1 MTTLLHIDSSIQGEG
16 SVTRELTKA
25 IVADLRSKR
34 PDLQVHYVNLAAQPL
49 THLTLDLLPSDHPLS
64 GVGVGG
70 VGVGGVGVGGPDDL
84 HSRLAGEAALDVFLA
99 AEIVV
104 IGAPMY
110 NFTVPT
116 QLKAWLDRILIPG
129 RTFRY
134 SPAGPEGLMGGK
146 RVIVAAAA
154 GGFYGAGTPH
164 APAEHVRSYLGAVFA
179 IIGITPQFIVA
190 EGVHR
195 GAEQRQMALNNA
207 RSAIS
212 ALQPA

>member
-1 MTTLLHIDSSIQGEG
+1 MTTLLHIDSSIQGER

-34 PDLQVHYVNLAAQPL
+34 PDLQVHYLNLATRPL
-49 THLTLDLLPSDHPLS
+49 THLTLDLLASDHPLA
-64 GVGVGG
+64 GA
-70 VGVGGVGVGGPDDL
+70 GVGGPDDP
-84 HSRLAGEAALDVFLA
+84 HSRLAGEEALDEFLA
-99 AEIVV
+99 ADVVV

-116 QLKAWLDRILIPG
+116 QLKAWVDRILIPG

-134 SPAGPEGLMGGK
+134 SSAGPEGLMGGK

-154 GGFYGAGTPH
+154 GGFYGAGTPQ
-164 APAEHVRSYLGAVFA
+164 ALAEHVRGYLGAVFA

-190 EGVHR
+190 EGVQH

-207 RSAIS
+207 YNAIS

>member
-1 MTTLLHIDSSIQGEG
+1 MTTLLHIDSSVQGER

-34 PDLQVHYVNLAAQPL
+34 PDLQVHYLNLATKPL
-49 THLTLDLLPSDHPLS
+49 THLTLDLLPSDHRLA
-64 GVGVGG
+64 GVGA
-70 VGVGGVGVGGPDDL
+70 GGPDDP
-84 HSRLAGEAALDVFLA
+84 HGRLAGEEALEAFLA
-99 AEIVV
+99 ADVVV

-134 SPAGPEGLMGGK
+134 SSAGPEGLMGGK

-154 GGFYGAGTPH
+154 GGFYGAGTPQ
-164 APAEHVRSYLGAVFA
+164 ALAEHVRSYLGAVFA

-190 EGVHR
+190 EGVHH

-207 RSAIS
+207 YSAIS
-212 ALQPA
+212 ALQSA

>member
-1 MTTLLHIDSSIQGEG
+1 MTMLLHIDSSIQGER
-16 SVTRELTKA
+16 SVTCELTKA

-34 PDLQVHYVNLAAQPL
+34 PDLQVHYLNLATKPL
-49 THLTLDLLPSDHPLS
+49 THLTLDLLPSDHPLA
-64 GVGVGG
+64 GAE
-70 VGVGGVGVGGPDDL
+70 VGGPDDP
-84 HSRLAGEAALDVFLA
+84 HSRLAGEQALDEFLA
-99 AEIVV
+99 ADVVV

-134 SPAGPEGLMGGK
+134 SSAGPEGLMGDK

-154 GGFYGAGTPH
+154 GGFYGAGTPQ
-164 APAEHVRSYLGAVFA
+164 ALAEHVRSYLSAVFA
-179 IIGITPQFIVA
+179 VIGITPQFIVA
-190 EGVHR
+190 EGVQH
-195 GAEQRQMALNNA
+195 GAEHRQMALDNA
-207 RSAIS
+207 YSAIS

>member
-1 MTTLLHIDSSIQGEG
+1 MTTLLHIDSSIQGER
-16 SVTRELTKA
+16 SVTCELTKA

-34 PDLQVHYVNLAAQPL
+34 PDLQVHYLNLATKPL
-49 THLTLDLLPSDHPLS
+49 THLTLDLLASDHPLAGA
-64 GVGVGG
+64 GVNGS
-70 VGVGGVGVGGPDDL
+70 DDP
-84 HSRLAGEAALDVFLA
+84 HGRRAGEEALDEFLA
-99 AEIVV
+99 ADVVV

-134 SPAGPEGLMGGK
+134 SSAGPEGLMGGK

-154 GGFYGAGTPH
+154 GGFYGAGTPQ
-164 APAEHVRSYLGAVFA
+164 ALAEHVRSYLGAVFA
-179 IIGITPQFIVA
+179 VIGITPRFIVA
-190 EGVHR
+190 EGVHH

-207 RSAIS
+207 YGAIS

>member
-1 MTTLLHIDSSIQGEG
+1 MTTLLHIDSSIQGER
-16 SVTRELTKA
+16 SVTCELTKA

-34 PDLQVHYVNLAAQPL
+34 PDLQVHYLNLATKPL
-49 THLTLDLLPSDHPLS
+49 THLTLDLLPSDHPLA
-64 GVGVGG
+64 GVGVGDPND
-70 VGVGGVGVGGPDDL
+70 PDD
-84 HSRLAGEAALDVFLA
+84 RLAGEEALDEFLA
-99 AEIVV
+99 ADVVV

-134 SPAGPEGLMGGK
+134 SSAGPEGLMGGK

-164 APAEHVRSYLGAVFA
+164 ALAEHVRSYLGAVFA

-190 EGVHR
+190 EGVQR
-195 GAEQRQMALNNA
+195 GAEQRQKAFNNA
-207 RSAIS
+207 YSAIS
-212 ALQPA
+212 ALQPT

>member
-16 SVTRELTKA
+16 SVTRKLTKA

-34 PDLQVHYVNLAAQPL
+34 PDLQVHYLNLATKPL
-49 THLTLDLLPSDHPLS
+49 THLTLDLLPSDHPLA
-64 GVGVGG
+64 GVGVGA
-70 VGVGGVGVGGPDDL
+70 PDDP
-84 HSRLAGEAALDVFLA
+84 HSRLAAEQALDEFLA
-99 AEIVV
+99 ADVVV

-134 SPAGPEGLMGGK
+134 SSAGPEGLMGGK

-154 GGFYGAGTPH
+154 GGFYGARTPQ
-164 APAEHVRSYLGAVFA
+164 ALAEHVRSYLGAVFA
-179 IIGITPQFIVA
+179 VIGITPQFIVA
-190 EGVHR
+190 EGVQH